1 MNTELLGVIIIFIV
15 SIVLAIPIGKY
26 IAKVYLGDKTLF
38 DPIFNPLE
46 KFIFKMSG
54 IDSREE
60 MNWKQYLKV
69 LLNVNMV
76 WFFLSFF
83 VLLFQGFLPLNPDNN
98 PSMSPDLAFNT
109 AISFVVNCNL
119 QHYSGESGLSYL
131 GQLMLMFLQFVSAG
145 TGMAAAAMVFV
156 AMREKTTDKLG
167 NFYNFFIKSCTRIL
181 LPLSAIVALVLVF
194 NGTPMTFLG
203 KDNITTLQGDTVA
216 VSRGP
221 AAAFIGIKHIG
232 TNGGGFFGTN
242 SAHPLENPTYFT
254 NAVELWAQLIIP
266 LAMIFALGF
275 YLKKR
280 KFSYIVFGVMTAGF
294 LMLAIPTV
302 FAEMNG
308 NPALE
313 RMGITQTTGA
323 MEGKEV
329 RFGPAI
335 SGFWSIATT
344 VISTGSVNSMH
355 DSSMPISGSMQLLAM
370 MVNAFYGGCGVGW
383 LNFYIFIILAVFISG
398 LMVGRTPEFLGKKIE
413 AREVKIAAFVAILH
427 PLLILS
433 GTALASYFAANDT
446 AMGFWYDGN
455 ATGWL
460 NNPSHHGFSE
470 MLYEFTSSTA
480 NNGSGFE
487 GLGDN
492 NPFWNITTGIV
503 LLLSRFIPIIGPL
516 AIAGLLANKKHIPES
531 AGTLKTDTTIFGVMV
546 FAVIAI
552 IAALSFFPALA
563 LGPLAEYFTLK

>member
-1 MNTELLGVIIIFIV
+1 MSTEIFGVVIVFLLT
-15 SIVLAIPIGKY
+15 IVLAIPIGKY
-26 IAKVYLGDKTLF
+26 IAKVYLGDKTLL
-38 DPIFNPLE
+38 DPVFNPIE
-46 KFIFKMSG
+46 KFIFKISG
-54 IDSREE
+54 INNEEE
-60 MNWKQYLKV
+60 MNWKQHLKA
-69 LLNVNMV
+69 LLSVNVV
-76 WFFLSFF
+76 WFILCFF
-83 VLLFQGFLPLNPDNN
+83 VLISQGSLPLNPDSN

-109 AISFVVNCNL
+109 AISFMVNCNL
-119 QHYSGESGLSYL
+119 QHYSGETGLSYL
-131 GQLMLMFLQFVSAG
+131 GQMMLMFLQFVSAG
-145 TGMAAAAMVFV
+145 AGMAAAAMVFN
-156 AMREKTTDKLG
+156 AMKERTTEHLG
-167 NFYNFFIKSCTRIL
+167 NFYNYFIKSCTRIL
-181 LPLSAIVALVLVF
+181 LPLAAIVAVVLIF
-194 NGTPMTFLG
+194 SGTPMTFEG
-203 KDNITTLQGDTVA
+203 KDKITTLQGDHIE

-232 TNGGGFFGTN
+232 TNGGGFFGAN

-254 NAVELWAQLIIP
+254 NAVELWAQLIVP
-266 LAMIFALGF
+266 FAMIFALGF

-280 KFSYIVFGVMTAGF
+280 KFSYIVFGVMTIGF
-294 LMLAIPTV
+294 LLLVIPTMN
-302 FAEMNG
+302 AEING
-308 NPALE
+308 SPAIAK
-313 RMGITQTTGA
+313 MGINQAAGA

-329 RFGPAI
+329 RFGTAV

-355 DSSMPISGSMQLLAM
+355 DSTMPISGAMQLLSM
-370 MVNAFYGGCGVGW
+370 MINAFYGGCGVGW

-413 AREVKIAAFVAILH
+413 AQEVKIAAFIAILH
-427 PLLILS
+427 PLLILA
-433 GTALASYFAANDT
+433 GTALASYFAAHDT
-446 AMGFWYDGN
+446 PMGYWFNGN

-460 NNPSHHGFSE
+460 NNPGHHGFSE
-470 MLYEFTSSTA
+470 MLYEYTSSAA

-503 LLLSRFIPIIGPL
+503 LLLGRFLPIIGPL
-516 AIAGLLANKKHIPES
+516 AIAGLLANKKYIPES

>member
-1 MNTELLGVIIIFIV
+1 MNTELFGVISIFLL
-15 SIVLAIPIGKY
+15 SILVAIPFGKY
-26 IAKVYLGDKTLF
+26 IAKVFTGDKTLL
-38 DPIFNPLE
+38 DPIFNPIE
-46 KFIFKMSG
+46 KFIFKLSG
-54 IDSREE
+54 INATEE
-60 MNWKQYLKV
+60 MNWKQHLKA
-69 LLNVNMV
+69 LLSVNVV
-76 WFFLSFF
+76 WFFLCFF
-83 VLLFQGFLPLNPDNN
+83 ILLFQGSLFLNPDNN
-98 PSMSPDLAFNT
+98 PNMSPDLAFNT
-109 AISFVVNCNL
+109 AISFLVNCNL
-119 QHYSGESGLSYL
+119 QHYSGETGLSYL
-131 GQLMLMFLQFVSAG
+131 SQMVLMFLQFVSAAVG
-145 TGMAAAAMVFV
+145 IAAAAMVFN
-156 AMREKTTDKLG
+156 AMKERTTDKLG
-167 NFYNFFIKSCTRIL
+167 NFYNYFIKSCTRIL
-181 LPLSAIVALVLVF
+181 LPLSVFVAILLVF
-194 NGTPMTFLG
+194 SGTPMTFEG
-203 KDNITTLQGDTVA
+203 KDNITTLQGDSVS

-221 AAAFIGIKHIG
+221 AAAFIAIKHIG
-232 TNGGGFFGTN
+232 TNGGGFFGAN
-242 SAHPLENPTYFT
+242 STHPFENPSYFS
-254 NAVELWAQLIIP
+254 NAVELWAQLLIP
-266 LAMIFALGF
+266 FAMIFALGF
-275 YLKKR
+275 YLKRR
-280 KFSYIVFGVMTAGF
+280 KLSYVVFGVMTIGF
-294 LMLAIPTV
+294 LLLVIPTV
-302 FAEMNG
+302 ISELNG
-308 NPALE
+308 NPAITK
-313 RMGITQTTGA
+313 MGISQSTGA

-355 DSSMPISGSMQLLAM
+355 DSAMPVSGAMQLLAM

-413 AREVKIAAFVAILH
+413 AREVKIAAFIAIHH

-446 AMGFWYDGN
+446 AMGYWFSGN

-460 NNPSHHGFSE
+460 NNQGHHGFTE
-470 MLYEFTSSTA
+470 MLYEFTSSAA

-503 LLLSRFIPIIGPL
+503 LLLSRFLPIIGPV
-516 AIAGLLANKKHIPES
+516 AIAGLLAHKKFIPES

>member
-1 MNTELLGVIIIFIV
+1 MNTEIFGVVTVFLLT
-15 SIVLAIPIGKY
+15 IVLAIPVGKY
-26 IAKVYLGDKTLF
+26 IAKVYLGDKTFL
-38 DPIFNPLE
+38 DPIFNPIE
-46 KFIFKMSG
+46 RFIFKISG
-54 IDSREE
+54 INNKEE
-60 MNWKQYLKV
+60 MNWKQHLKA
-69 LLNVNMV
+69 LLSVNLG
-76 WFFLSFF
+76 WFILCFF
-83 VLLFQGFLPLNPDNN
+83 VLLFQGNLPLNPDGNA
-98 PSMSPDLAFNT
+98 SMSPDLAFNT
-109 AISFVVNCNL
+109 AISFLVNCNL

-145 TGMAAAAMVFV
+145 VGMAAAAMVFN
-156 AMREKTTDKLG
+156 AMKERTAEHLG
-167 NFYNFFIKSCTRIL
+167 NFYNYFIKSCTRIL
-181 LPLSAIVALVLVF
+181 LPISAIVAVVLIF
-194 NGTPMTFLG
+194 SGTPMTFEG
-203 KDNITTLQGDTVA
+203 KDQITTLQGDTVE

-221 AAAFIGIKHIG
+221 AAAFIGIKHVG
-232 TNGGGFFGTN
+232 TNGGGFFGVN
-242 SAHPLENPTYFT
+242 SAHPFENPTYLS
-254 NAVELWAQLIIP
+254 NAVELWAQLIVP
-266 LAMIFALGF
+266 LAMVFALGF
-275 YLKKR
+275 FLKKR
-280 KFSYIVFGVMTAGF
+280 KLSYVVFGVMTIGF
-294 LMLAIPTV
+294 LLLVIPTISS
-302 FAEMNG
+302 ELNG
-308 NPALE
+308 NPAIE
-313 RMGITQTTGA
+313 RMGIDQTTGA

-370 MVNAFYGGCGVGW
+370 MVNAFYGGVGVGW

-413 AREVKIAAFVAILH
+413 AREVKIAAFIAILH

-446 AMGFWYDGN
+446 AMGYWFSGN

-460 NNPSHHGFSE
+460 NNPGNHGFSE
-470 MLYEFTSSTA
+470 MLYEYTSASA

-503 LLLSRFIPIIGPL
+503 LLLSRFLPIIGPL
-516 AIAGLLANKKHIPES
+516 AIAGLLASKKYIPES

-563 LGPLAEYFTLK
+563 LGPLAEYFTIK